1 MKRLALVLLL
11 LLLAFTILPM
21 QVPAHAQ
28 GAPKINVRSVYTL
41 DRYGFASISEKVSF
55 QNNGTS
61 SASTPSLTFGFG
73 NLSSKIVQSNL
84 TGTGFT
90 YTNSSL
96 GGPFTVSGTGS
107 IQGGGNSTYTLS
119 FLLNGVVS
127 KAKNGSLEVFLLTS
141 PSISSRVDKLSNTV
155 VLPPSTLFRS
165 FPPKM
170 GSNVSGTGGTVT
182 SYISSASGSTP
193 SAATAVRAIKTFVA
207 EDFHPLRVYYAQ
219 RMIGADANGNPV
231 VIEKVKFQ
239 NMGETPLSILV
250 VSILA
255 PSTTKLTVWTILQPR
270 LINPVMTTLSSGGIQ
285 LSLLAVG
292 YPSNG
297 VPAGT
302 NFTIT
307 YQYPLGAKYYSVSG
321 GQVSTNIPR
330 SPPLRAFVDSYS
342 MGLSLSQGVKQVQP
356 PPQSFAAN
364 PWSAGNVKL
373 AYSLSLGWAVDAGV
387 PAVSLVFVA
396 LLVGLFASRTTTA
409 EIEEAE
415 EEESSTELAST
426 MIIAFDEKTN
436 LINSLWPEIDSKDP
450 NELDKAFF
458 DGLRGRLDSFRSR
471 ALQRLNEVKQKSASQ
486 RFSEVINQIQVTE
499 REVDRAAKDKLNL
512 YQQYHLRQ
520 MRKEVYDR
528 LLPQYTKRLE
538 RALNQLSDE
547 LHTVQ
552 REAKLM

>member
-1 MKRLALVLLL
+1 LKRLALALLL
-11 LLLAFTILPM
+11 LLLVFTILPL
-21 QVPAHAQ
+21 QAPAHAQ
-28 GAPKINVRSVYTL
+28 GAPKINVKSTYTL
-41 DRYGFASISEKVSF
+41 DRYGSAIIAEKVSF

-61 SASTPSLTFGFG
+61 PVSAPSLTFGFG
-73 NLSSKIVQSNL
+73 NITSKIVQSNL

-96 GGPFTVSGTGS
+96 GGPFTVRGTGS
-107 IQGGGNSTYTLS
+107 IPGGGNSTYTLS

-127 KAKNGSLEVFLLTS
+127 KAKNGSLQVFMVTS
-141 PSISSRVDKLSNTV
+141 PSIGSRVDKLSNSV
-155 VLPPSTLFRS
+155 VLPPSTTLRS

-170 GSNVSGTGGTVT
+170 ASNITGTVT
-182 SYISSASGSTP
+182 SYISSASGSIP
-193 SAATAVRAIKTFVA
+193 SAATAVRAVKTFVA

-219 RMIGADANGNPV
+219 RMIGADANGNPL

-239 NMGETPLSILV
+239 NMGETPLSLLV

-270 LINPVMTTLSSGGIQ
+270 LINPVITTLSSGGIP
-285 LSLLAVG
+285 LSSLAAG

-307 YQYPLGAKYYSVSG
+307 YQYPLGTKYYSVSG
-321 GQVSTNIPR
+321 GQVNTNIPQ
-330 SPPLRAFVDSYS
+330 SPPLRAFIDSYTI
-342 MGLSLSQGVKQVQP
+342 GLSLPQGARQVQ
-356 PPQSFAAN
+356 SSAVSSSAN
-364 PWSAGNVKL
+364 PWSSGNVKL
-373 AYSLSLGWAVDAGV
+373 AYALSIGWAVDAGV
-387 PAVSLVFVA
+387 PAVSIVFVA

-409 EIEEAE
+409 EVEEAE

-426 MIIAFDEKTN
+426 MIKAFDEKTN
-436 LINSLWPEIDSKDP
+436 LINGLWPEIDAKDP
-450 NELDKAFF
+450 NELDKAYF

-471 ALQRLNEVKQKSASQ
+471 ALQRLNEVRQKSASQ
-486 RFSEVINQIQVTE
+486 RFSEVVNQIQATE

-552 REAKLM
+552 REAKLL